1 MHTFFDLN
9 SDINIVID
17 SHICNSK
24 LDTLKRRHRTLFSN
38 YTTHGY
44 PSTNRGILVLLKR
57 NKGCKITNLN
67 NHGSNDTLF
76 FTITLPDQSTLDIL
90 AVYAPS
96 KDSPE
101 FWERAHT
108 IINTGNSTHK
118 LIIGDFNCTLN
129 HILDQKGY
137 KTDPHPKSR
146 KIINQLLEQ
155 EIYIDS
161 YRHIK
166 PDTKSFTFRT
176 RDNKK
181 RSRLDYALISPSL
194 APFMTNIEHIAHHFD
209 NTDHSTISL
218 EIDITNSIMGKGT
231 FRCPPN
237 IHKNI
242 DYQILIRN
250 TIKKAI
256 FSSLEKTQ
264 KIQLQ
269 EALFDTRIKLYEEYV
284 SLHTQAQKHVRVHN
298 EFPFIK

>member
-146 KIINQLLEQ
+146 KSTSIVAYN
-155 EIYIDS
+155 
-161 YRHIK
+161 
-166 PDTKSFTFRT
+166 T
-176 RDNKK
+176 R
-181 RSRLDYALISPSL
+181 
-194 APFMTNIEHIAHHFD
+194 
-209 NTDHSTISL
+209 
-218 EIDITNSIMGKGT
+218 
-231 FRCPPN
+231 
-237 IHKNI
+237 
-242 DYQILIRN
+242 Q
-250 TIKKAI
+250 
-256 FSSLEKTQ
+256 
-264 KIQLQ
+264 
-269 EALFDTRIKLYEEYV
+269 
-284 SLHTQAQKHVRVHN
+284 
-298 EFPFIK
+298 